1 MACGCSATEP
11 LDGDDKFF
19 CDACKGLQDAQKR
32 MKISVLPR
40 VLCLH
45 LKRFK
50 YIEQQDRC
58 ALLASAFTCAILHIH
73 LQRGNNCI
81 AVLTCQAH

>member
-1 MACGCSATEP
+1 MVCSATEP

-32 MKISVLPR
+32 MKIKVLPR

-50 YIEQQDRC
+50 YIEQQDRWGPF
-58 ALLASAFTCAILHIH
+58 L
-73 LQRGNNCI
+73 
-81 AVLTCQAH
+81 

>member
-1 MACGCSATEP
+1 MSGCVCACSEMEELNGE
-11 LDGDDKFF
+11 DRFF
-19 CDACKGLQDAQKR
+19 CDACKGLQDAER
-32 MKISVLPR
+32 TMKIKALPR

-58 ALLASAFTCAILHIH
+58 APQPSHDRQHSSTLLVKFL
-73 LQRGNNCI
+73 G
-81 AVLTCQAH
+81 